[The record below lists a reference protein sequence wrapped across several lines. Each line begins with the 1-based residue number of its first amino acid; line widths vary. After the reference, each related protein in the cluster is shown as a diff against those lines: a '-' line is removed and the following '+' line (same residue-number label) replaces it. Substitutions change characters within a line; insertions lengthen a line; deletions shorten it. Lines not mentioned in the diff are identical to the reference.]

1 MDNNFQS
8 MVPIENVM
16 PSAYRVPT
24 ASPESDG
31 TLEWDSTTLI
41 LVEID
46 AGGKTGIGYTY
57 GDAGIACFIR
67 DKLERLVMK
76 QDALDIPF
84 LWKKM
89 MDAIR
94 NEGAC
99 GMAVMAVS
107 AVDNALWDLK
117 AKILNL
123 SLAKLLGN
131 AREAVP
137 VYGSGAF
144 TSYSINRL
152 CMQMEDWMKEGFTSV
167 KMKIG
172 RHRDED
178 LFRVKAARE
187 RLGEHAEL
195 FVDANGAYDVKT
207 ALKLAAQFVDCGV
220 TWFEE
225 PVPSSDLEGLAFV
238 RSHCPAVMNIVAGE
252 YGYTLSYFREMLRHG
267 AVNVLQAD
275 ATRCGGITGFM
286 KAGVLAEAMQIP
298 FSFHCAP
305 AAHVHAAAALN
316 AFYIG
321 EYFYDHARI
330 EQMLFDGM
338 PDPVSGKLAVTLNRP
353 GAGLEFKHRD
363 AAPYKL

>member
-1 MDNNFQS
+1 MDSNLQNT
-8 MVPIENVM
+8 VPIEKVTL
-16 PSAYRVPT
+16 SAYRVPAT
-24 ASPESDG
+24 LPESDG
-31 TLEWDSTTLI
+31 TLKWDSTTLI

-57 GDAGIACFIR
+57 GDACIACFIR
-67 DKLERLVMK
+67 DNLERLITK
-76 QDALDIPF
+76 QDAMDISF
-84 LWKKM
+84 LWEKM
-89 MDAIR
+89 ITAIR
-94 NEGAC
+94 NEGTC
-99 GMAVMAVS
+99 GMAMMAVS

-131 AREAVP
+131 AREVVP

-144 TSYSINRL
+144 TSYSINQLRI
-152 CMQMEDWMKEGFTSV
+152 QMDDWMKEGFASV

-172 RHRDED
+172 RHPNED
-178 LFRVKAARE
+178 LLRVKAARE
-187 RLGEHAEL
+187 RLGERVEL

-225 PVPSSDLEGLAFV
+225 PVPSSDLEGLVFI
-238 RSHCPAVMNIVAGE
+238 RNHCPAMMNIVAGE
-252 YGYTLSYFREMLRHG
+252 YGYTLSYFHEMLRHQ

-275 ATRCGGITGFM
+275 ATRCGGVTGFM

-330 EQMLFDGM
+330 EHMLFEGA
-338 PDPVSGKLAVTLNRP
+338 PDPVSGKLAIALNRL
-353 GAGLEFKHRD
+353 GAGLEFKHQD